1 MNGETKRP
9 ADLDSM
15 PLDHKL
21 YGVEGIRSI
30 PSSIASIYL
39 SKNIFDELFGEK
51 LVKMKLQT
59 QCVALTITIG
69 TPTVVLYIENIKIL
83 EVSQNK
89 FVSKL
94 HSGHS

>member
-9 ADLDSM
+9 ADLISM

-21 YGVEGIRSI
+21 YAVEGIRSI

-59 QCVALTITIG
+59 QCVALAITIG
-69 TPTVVLYIENIKIL
+69 TPTVVLYIENWRLPKINL
-83 EVSQNK
+83 SPN
-89 FVSKL
+89 FTPSTPNL
-94 HSGHS
+94 